1 MKVLVTGAG
10 GTIGRA
16 LVRGLP
22 ALGHELRGLDLVD
35 GPSDACSLGW
45 VTGDCLDP
53 AVAVEAVS
61 GVDVVIHLAGNPD
74 EASLPDSLESHVH
87 TTGRLLEAMVAHGV
101 GRMAYASSNHA
112 VGRTPHSE
120 LLTTEVRPRPDT
132 FYGVAKASA
141 EALLS
146 LYADRHDISAIAM
159 RIGSFREQPTST
171 RELST
176 WLSPDDAVRMADAA
190 VRSTPPGFHVLYGI
204 SANTRAWW
212 DLGPGRAL
220 GYDPQDDAE
229 AYAELVTPRPE
240 DQAENAY
247 VGGPH
252 VNQLQPRS
260 AF

>member
-10 GTIGRA
+10 GRIGRA

-22 ALGHELRGLDLVD
+22 ELGHELRGLDRVD
-35 GPSDACSLGW
+35 GPALPLGW

-53 AVAVEAVS
+53 IAVDEAVS
-61 GVDVVIHLAGNPD
+61 GVDAVVHLAGNPS

-101 GRMAYASSNHA
+101 SRIAYASSNHA

-120 LLTTEVRPRPDT
+120 PLTVGVRPRPDS

-146 LYADRHDISAIAM
+146 LYADRHDITAVAL
-159 RIGSFREQPTST
+159 RIGSFRERPTSI

-176 WLSPDDAVRMADAA
+176 WLSPGDAVRMADAA
-190 VRSTPPGFHVLYGI
+190 VRAPSGFHALYGI
-204 SANTRAWW
+204 SANTRGWW

-229 AYAELVTPRPE
+229 TYADDVSPSPE
-240 DQAENAY
+240 DEAENAY
-247 VGGPH
+247 VGGPLVH
-252 VNQLQPRS
+252 HQPPA

>member
-1 MKVLVTGAG
+1 MKVLVTGAAG
-10 GTIGRA
+10 SIGRT

-35 GPSDACSLGW
+35 GPAVSLGW

-61 GVDVVIHLAGNPD
+61 GVDVVVHLAGNPSED
-74 EASLPDSLESHVH
+74 SLPGSLESHVH
-87 TTGRLLEAMVAHGV
+87 TTGRLLDAMLARGV
-101 GRMAYASSNHA
+101 TRMVYASSNHA
-112 VGRTPHSE
+112 VGRTPSSD
-120 LLTTEVRPRPDT
+120 LLTTDVRPRPDT

-146 LYADRHDISAIAM
+146 LYADRHDITAVAL
-159 RIGSFREQPTST
+159 RIGSFRERPTT
-171 RELST
+171 RRELST

-190 VRSTPPGFHVLYGI
+190 VRSTQPGFHVLYGI

-220 GYDPQDDAE
+220 GYEPQDDAE
-229 AYAELVTPRPE
+229 TYADLVTPRPE
-240 DQAENAY
+240 DEAENAY

-252 VNQLQPRS
+252 VSQLQPRS

>member
-1 MKVLVTGAG
+1 MKVLVTGAAG
-10 GTIGRA
+10 SIGRT
-16 LVRGLP
+16 VVQGLSE
-22 ALGHELRGLDLVD
+22 LGHELRGLDLVD
-35 GPSDACSLGW
+35 GPSLQLGW

-53 AVAVEAVS
+53 AVADEAVAGVEAV
-61 GVDVVIHLAGNPD
+61 VHLAGNPN
-74 EASLPDSLESHVH
+74 EASLPESLESHVH
-87 TTGRLLEAMVAHGV
+87 TTGRLLEAMLAHGV
-101 GRMAYASSNHA
+101 SRIAYASSNHA
-112 VGRTPHSE
+112 VGRTPSGE

-146 LYADRHDISAIAM
+146 LYVDRYDISAVAL

-176 WLSPDDAVRMADAA
+176 WLSPGDAVRMADAA
-190 VRSTPPGFHVLYGI
+190 IRATSGFHVLYGI

-220 GYDPQDDAE
+220 GYDPKDDAE

-240 DQAENAY
+240 DNDENAY
-247 VGGPH
+247 VGGPLVSH
-252 VNQLQPRS
+252 QPRP